1 MQVRV
6 GIATH
11 TSLTFT
17 HYTASRNHPHQMSIT
32 EQQTSTLA
40 PVTSGLAL
48 PLKPGRAARKR
59 MVSGSW
65 LLLGIVATALWAV
78 AGGTSPR
85 AFGFGVAFAALTLSI
100 NAALMR
106 DRGDY
111 HAALSVRMV
120 RHAQSTAFAT
130 MVVLAA
136 SAVLDLGMSPA
147 RVAVAGLAL
156 WLFSVA
162 VDFHWHRLRSTSR
175 PLRVL
180 GLGSGEA
187 ALRLKTVAA
196 VDKPKGMELI
206 GFVDDGAGV
215 VSTVGGLAD
224 LDVIVAEHEVDAVV
238 LTSQDRRL
246 ELLEHVLALPG
257 RTPSVLELSDFY
269 ERAYGRVPIADINAA
284 WFLEALALQRRS
296 VASIPRRAVEL
307 MVTLVLA
314 VVALP
319 VMALVAIAIK
329 LDSPGTVFYRQ
340 RRVGEGGRT
349 FTIVKFRSMR
359 SDAESNGVQWAS
371 ERDPRVTRVG
381 SVLRR
386 CRLDEL
392 PQVWNVLKGEMA
404 LVGPRPERPELVAEL
419 VRHVPFYEPRHLVR
433 PGVTGWAQ
441 VYAPY
446 ASSVQESVDKLSYDL
461 YYVKHQSFATD
472 VGIMLSTLGVM
483 AGGKGAR

>member
-1 MQVRV
+1 
-6 GIATH
+6 
-11 TSLTFT
+11 
-17 HYTASRNHPHQMSIT
+17 MSIT

-40 PVTSGLAL
+40 PVTTGRVL
-48 PLKPGRAARKR
+48 PIRTRRAGRRR
-59 MVSGSW
+59 VISGSW
-65 LLLGIVATALWAV
+65 LFLGLVATGLWAA
-78 AGGTSPR
+78 AGGTSLR
-85 AFGFGVAFAALTLSI
+85 ALGFGVGFAALTLSI

-120 RHAQSTAFAT
+120 RHAQCTAFAT

-136 SAVLDLGMSPA
+136 SAVLDLGMAPQ
-147 RVAVAGLAL
+147 RVALAGLVL
-156 WLFSVA
+156 WIVSVG
-162 VDFHWHRLRSTSR
+162 VDFRWHRLRSTSR

-196 VDKPKGMELI
+196 VEKPKGMELI
-206 GFVDDGAGV
+206 GFVDDGTGA

-296 VASIPRRAVEL
+296 VASIPRRVVEIL
-307 MVTLVLA
+307 VTLVLA
-314 VVALP
+314 IVALP

-329 LDSPGTVFYRQ
+329 LDSRGTVFYRQ

-381 SVLRR
+381 AVLRR

-392 PQVWNVLKGEMA
+392 PQLWNVLKGEMA

>member
-1 MQVRV
+1 
-6 GIATH
+6 
-11 TSLTFT
+11 
-17 HYTASRNHPHQMSIT
+17 MSIT
-32 EQQTSTLA
+32 EQQTSTL
-40 PVTSGLAL
+40 TSV
-48 PLKPGRAARKR
+48 PTGRAIPLRGRHALRR
-59 MVSGSW
+59 RRVHGSW
-65 LLLGIVATALWAV
+65 LLLGVVATVVWAL
-78 AGGTSPR
+78 AGGTSLR
-85 AFGFGVAFAALTLSI
+85 SIGFGIAFAALSLSI

-130 MVVLAA
+130 MLVLAA
-136 SAVLDLGMSPA
+136 STALNLGMSPL
-147 RVAVAGLAL
+147 RVGVAGVAL
-156 WLFSVA
+156 WLFSIA

-187 ALRLKTVAA
+187 ALRLRSVAA
-196 VDKPKGMELI
+196 VDKPKGMELV
-206 GFVDDGAGV
+206 GFVDDRTGA

-224 LDVIVAEHEVDAVV
+224 LDVIVAEHEIDAVV

-246 ELLEHVLALPG
+246 EFLDHVLALSG
-257 RTPSVLELSDFY
+257 RTPAVLELSDFY
-269 ERAYGRVPIADINAA
+269 ERAYGRVPVSDINAA
-284 WFLEALALQRRS
+284 WFLEALALQRRA
-296 VASIPRRAVEL
+296 VTSIPRRAAEL
-307 MVTLVLA
+307 AVTLVMG

-319 VMALVAIAIK
+319 IMAIVAIAIK
-329 LDSPGTVFYRQ
+329 LDSRGTVFYRQ

-359 SDAESNGVQWAS
+359 SDAEKHGVQWAS

-381 SVLRR
+381 AVLRR

-392 PQVWNVLKGEMA
+392 PQLWNVLKGEMA

-472 VGIMLSTLGVM
+472 LGIMLSTLGVM